1 MSKYTKKEIDNKLSL
16 SYWLSNEEKR
26 KIIRDLFREWNSRTN
41 LSHITKEDLKEAE
54 TMLDFCAAGMELY
67 KSKKP
72 HKRNYKKKT
81 FISSS
86 YKRKTPP
93 LHNKTYDYNYKS
105 KSSGPKNSSSSS
117 GCMIPIIISLSS
129 LVLILLIIIS

>member
-1 MSKYTKKEIDNKLSL
+1 MSKYTKREIDNKLSL
-16 SYWLSNEEKR
+16 RYSLSDKEKR

-41 LSHITKEDLKEAE
+41 LSHITKHELKTAE
-54 TMLDFCAAGMELY
+54 TMLDYCAAGMELY

-72 HKRNYKKKT
+72 HKRNYKKKV

-86 YKRKTPP
+86 NIARKRASKKT
-93 LHNKTYDYNYKS
+93 LT
-105 KSSGPKNSSSSS
+105 KNTKQNT

-129 LVLILLIIIS
+129 LVLILLTIIS